1 MSKDWGLT
9 ELRFSLGGTA
19 TQAVLGLLM
28 TAAGAWLASLFA
40 FDSDELLNRRPGIFM
55 DFLTSNGGVPGLT
68 LFSISALCF
77 AYWTI
82 RACWRFFSSGRAAM
96 LTEHGILFHRSLARA
111 EIPYDDISAVDISR
125 TFALQNLYVRVP
137 GRWRI
142 RLQSNEVEG
151 GKEAL
156 EAFAAELNARRM
168 FGS

>member
-1 MSKDWGLT
+1 MDRGLT

-111 EIPYDDISAVDISR
+111 EIPYRDIRAVQIGQERFS
-125 TFALQNLYVRVP
+125 LQNLYIRMP

-151 GKEAL
+151 GKGAL
-156 EAFAAELNARRM
+156 QAFAAELNARRR
-168 FGS
+168 